1 MADDD
6 DDEVVCRY
14 CLDGPDADDEDGE
27 MLKDI
32 CACAGGQ
39 RYVHRRCLRRWQ
51 RMVLVSQPTH
61 PAFYQDDVRHH
72 KCNVCS
78 AEFNIPPDAPRAHGV
93 LHRRRDRGAH
103 LRCVIGSHP
112 DFDAQLSSQMRRMDP
127 LQRLVCGYRHWI
139 GGAYLITGVVPD
151 DGVETLPVRTD
162 ATLDAIRSRLGRDGE
177 NPLVLVVGGRALT
190 VVAEGSLEGV
200 APERMEDALRQ
211 LRAPA
216 TLVLSSGTTPDCGE
230 DHVSA
235 VNLTRPLRLD
245 DAEDEDPATSPS
257 PLETTTTDD
266 DASYPPTGWAVEARR
281 VVRAAMEA
289 ACAKYAGARGVEV
302 SHFRG
307 GPCESDALVS
317 SWSPAGAS
325 RVDGGDDEGEA
336 GLREAIELAHGRAAR
351 RHGDAQGDV
360 SGGQTVRLRGLQARP
375 ELNGEIGLALRF
387 EPDSGRWLLRLRN
400 GDGKRVKPA
409 NVEPMEGAG
418 GRVLAFWGDARWS
431 RAQLLGEI
439 ARGHWGLCR
448 GSVGE
453 VTTPASERH
462 AALEGRLAY
471 APVTEMTEECMRQQR
486 RDMLAFRDLGVAA
499 EVGAGEGVGRDEADH
514 REGGGEE

>member
-1 MADDD
+1 MASFT
-6 DDEVVCRY
+6 
-14 CLDGPDADDEDGE
+14 G
-27 MLKDI
+27 
-32 CACAGGQ
+32 
-39 RYVHRRCLRRWQ
+39 
-51 RMVLVSQPTH
+51 
-61 PAFYQDDVRHH
+61 
-72 KCNVCS
+72 
-78 AEFNIPPDAPRAHGV
+78 AEIAALISEG
-93 LHRRRDRGAH
+93 
-103 LRCVIGSHP
+103 CVIGSHP

-257 PLETTTTDD
+257 PLETTTTTTAH

-307 GPCESDALVS
+307 GPCESDALV
-317 SWSPAGAS
+317 PC
-325 RVDGGDDEGEA
+325 VVPGGVRRGWTVVTTRGEA

-360 SGGQTVRLRGLQARP
+360 SGGRRFVCAGSRRGPSSTARSAS
-375 ELNGEIGLALRF
+375 ALRF

-400 GDGKRVKPA
+400 GDG
-409 NVEPMEGAG
+409 E
-418 GRVLAFWGDARWS
+418 S
-431 RAQLLGEI
+431 
-439 ARGHWGLCR
+439 
-448 GSVGE
+448 
-453 VTTPASERH
+453 ASS
-462 AALEGRLAY
+462 
-471 APVTEMTEECMRQQR
+471 PPT
-486 RDMLAFRDLGVAA
+486 
-499 EVGAGEGVGRDEADH
+499 
-514 REGGGEE
+514 